1 MSKEPLDNV
10 ALKDRATALLVKAKK
25 AGKGDVMKKFVETKT
40 LRVKLT
46 TEEIVQ
52 AGDDLADVIG
62 DAVALE
68 DELEGLKKHFKGR
81 LTEIENKI
89 TQQRTKVHDKWEYRK
104 VDCVEIKNNTTG
116 QVVSIRMDTDEIID
130 ERKMTADE
138 RQGHLWDEDDEES
151 E

>member
-1 MSKEPLDNV
+1 METLDNV

-25 AGKGDVMKKFVETKT
+25 AGKDDVMKKFVETKT

-46 TEEIVQ
+46 TDEIIQ
-52 AGDDLADVIG
+52 AGDDLADALG
-62 DAVALE
+62 ASTALE

-81 LTEIENKI
+81 LTELENKI
-89 TQQRTKVHDKWEYRK
+89 TQHRTKVHDKWEYRK
-104 VDCVEIKNNTTG
+104 VDCVEVKNNTTG
-116 QVVSIRMDTDEIID
+116 QVVSVRMDTDEIID

-138 RQGHLWDEDDEES
+138 RQGHLWDDEGEGGA